1 MDCNKALRIIFI
13 LHYLSFK
20 FFRAWERYELLNLI
34 LNIYFSWSS
43 NDEAPSSRY
52 SPERLSNRRF
62 TDWISQRAREMQR
75 KYSKMKIRLG
85 SLWFLIGLGPP
96 E

>member
-43 NDEAPSSRY
+43 ND
-52 SPERLSNRRF
+52 
-62 TDWISQRAREMQR
+62 
-75 KYSKMKIRLG
+75 
-85 SLWFLIGLGPP
+85 
-96 E
+96 